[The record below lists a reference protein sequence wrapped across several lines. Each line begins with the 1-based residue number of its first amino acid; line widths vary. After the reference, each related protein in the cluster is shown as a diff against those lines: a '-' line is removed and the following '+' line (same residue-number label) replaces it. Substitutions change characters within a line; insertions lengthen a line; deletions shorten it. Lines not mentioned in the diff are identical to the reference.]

1 MEGSSAPKSSSI
13 DIIQAAPPSAV
24 LDAAQ
29 LKVVTAPESKTV
41 DALADRTEGDASPSS
56 EPVGSEDNIENDD
69 TERNAEHETEQSSA
83 HPEPVRS
90 KSPVQ
95 TAASQEVDYATW
107 DFEPPLANIRRLLK
121 V

>member
-1 MEGSSAPKSSSI
+1 MEDSSAPKSNSI
-13 DIIQAAPPSAV
+13 DIVEAAPPKAV

-29 LKVVTAPESKTV
+29 LNVATAPETV
-41 DALADRTEGDASPSS
+41 DALTDRTEVIDSPSS
-56 EPVGSEDNIENDD
+56 SMPAGDNIENDD
-69 TERNAEHETEQSSA
+69 NVKHCEHEAEQSSSA

-95 TAASQEVDYATW
+95 TTASQEVDYATW

>member
-1 MEGSSAPKSSSI
+1 MEDSSAPKSNSI
-13 DIIQAAPPSAV
+13 DIVEAAPPKAV

-29 LKVVTAPESKTV
+29 LNVATAPENKSV
-41 DALADRTEGDASPSS
+41 DALTGRTEVIDSPSS
-56 EPVGSEDNIENDD
+56 SMPPGDNIENDD
-69 TERNAEHETEQSSA
+69 NVKHCEHEAEQSSSA

-95 TAASQEVDYATW
+95 TTASQEVDYATW

>member
-1 MEGSSAPKSSSI
+1 MEDSSAPKSNSI
-13 DIIQAAPPSAV
+13 DIVEAAPPKAV

-29 LKVVTAPESKTV
+29 LNVATAPETV
-41 DALADRTEGDASPSS
+41 DALTDRTEVIDSPSS
-56 EPVGSEDNIENDD
+56 SMPAGDNIENDD
-69 TERNAEHETEQSSA
+69 NVKHYEDEAEQSSSA
-83 HPEPVRS
+83 KPEPVRS

-95 TAASQEVDYATW
+95 TTASQEVDYATW